1 LDLNS
6 LTRILGCDH
15 FSAGDHYSGRMTD
28 VLHLGDEVEVV
39 TDKFADLGAPLGSVG
54 VIVDDWAD
62 GSNDVEISDPN
73 TGEVVARVRAAASDI
88 IPYETSV
95 PIKEPREHG
104 ILFGRG
110 DDLGAPAGGAL
121 SEPGSQFAGLNG
133 AGARVWY
140 GEEVPPEGKLE
151 GDIPWE
157 LRDEP
162 PSGPVL
168 I

>member
-1 LDLNS
+1 
-6 LTRILGCDH
+6 
-15 FSAGDHYSGRMTD
+15 MTD

-54 VIVDDWAD
+54 VIVDNWAD

-88 IPYETSV
+88 IPYETPV
-95 PIKEPREHG
+95 PMKEPREHG

-110 DDLGAPAGGAL
+110 DDLGAPVGDPPAP
-121 SEPGSQFAGLNG
+121 PGSQFGGMPGSRTG
-133 AGARVWY
+133 AWY
-140 GEEVPPEGKLE
+140 GGELPPEEGELT

-162 PSGPVL
+162 PSGP
-168 I
+168 IFH